1 MRLAKPIRNIWH
13 RLGSASMRSKI
24 IGASIIAGTLL
35 LLIPVMTYAYFARD
49 ISQPERL
56 MNRNHTGIA
65 LQDRN
70 GEIFYSFGNVGAS
83 DSLALD
89 QISDDFEHAL
99 LASEDEKFY
108 EHSGYS
114 ARGVLAA
121 VYANAVNRDATKY
134 GGSTITQQLVKNTLL
149 SSNKNYLRK
158 YQEVSMAIAV
168 ERKYTKQE
176 ILQMYINSVYFGEG
190 AFGIKQAAKAYYNKD
205 PKDLTVAESAMLVG
219 LLPAPSALS
228 PVSGDAAKAK
238 EQQERVLRRMTET
251 GYLTSEQKNQAA
263 GQELSYAAVEAE
275 QKWAQHFALMVLDE
289 LKAKYGEETITR
301 GGYRVTTGLDL
312 NWQKQAE
319 QLIKDR
325 VAALRQKN
333 ANNAALVAVDPKTG
347 EVRALVGSADWSN
360 EAFGKV
366 NMANSAR
373 QPGSSIK
380 PIYYAEAMQRKL
392 ITPATIIKDEPKV
405 YGTYRPQNYDFRF
418 RGDITVRRAL
428 GQSLNIP
435 SIEVMQKLGV
445 EEAAAT
451 AQRMGI
457 DDINEPSK
465 YGLTLALG
473 TAEAKLTDMTK
484 AYAAFANHGNQYPLV
499 NILTIKDKYNRTIF
513 TKNAKSKKVQSPE
526 ASFLISSVL
535 SDNQARAPT
544 FGSSLNIPNR
554 QVAVKTGTTDE
565 YRDAWTIGYTPSL
578 TVGVWVGN
586 SDNQPMAG
594 VAGSAG
600 AGTIWRSSMMA
611 FLGDSKPETFTQPAN
626 VVKLAVCSHNG
637 LRADRPSSM
646 TYDEYFIK
654 GGEPQ
659 GKCQEPKKQEEKEE
673 KKEEEKK
680 EEEKK
685 KEDEPSQ
692 GNDSQ
697 DNDNEDSEDGGRGAD
712 EPEAPATDP
721 VQPQPEPTP
730 GEPTATDDP
739 SPPSGST

>member
-1 MRLAKPIRNIWH
+1 MKFTNSVKKVWH
-13 RLGSASMRSKI
+13 RLGSASMRSKV
-24 IGASIIAGTLL
+24 IGLSIITATLL
-35 LLIPVMTYAYFARD
+35 LVIPVLTYAYFARD
-49 ISQPERL
+49 IAEPERL
-56 MNRNHTGIA
+56 MNRNNTGIA
-65 LQDRN
+65 LLDRN
-70 GEIFYSFGNVGAS
+70 GEMFYNFGNIGVN
-83 DSLALD
+83 DNLTLA

-108 EHSGYS
+108 EHRGYS
-114 ARGVLAA
+114 MRGVLAA
-121 VYANAVNRDATKY
+121 LYANVANRNATKY

-168 ERKYTKQE
+168 ERKYTKDE

-190 AFGIKQAAKAYYNKD
+190 AFGVKQAAKAYFNKD
-205 PKDLTVAESAMLVG
+205 PKDLNVAESAMLVG
-219 LLPAPSALS
+219 LLPAPSTLS
-228 PVSGDAAKAK
+228 PVTGDPAKAK

-251 GYLTSEQKNQAA
+251 GHITNDQKNQA
-263 GQELSYAAVEAE
+263 GQQQLVYAVTAAE
-275 QKWAQHFALMVLDE
+275 QKWAQHFALMVIDE

-312 NWQKQAE
+312 SWQKQTE
-319 QLIKDR
+319 QLVKDK
-325 VAALRQKN
+325 VAGLRQKN

-347 EVRALVGSADWSN
+347 EIRALVGSADWN
-360 EAFGKV
+360 DEKFGKV
-366 NMANSAR
+366 NMATSAR

-380 PIYYAEAMQRKL
+380 PIYYAEAMEKRL

-435 SIEVMQKLGV
+435 ALEVMQKLGV
-445 EEAAAT
+445 ENAVST

-457 DDINEPSK
+457 EDINEPGK

-473 TAEAKLTDMTK
+473 TAEAKLTHMTN
-484 AYAAFANHGNQYPLV
+484 AYAAFANQGSQYPLASV
-499 NILTIKDKYNRTIF
+499 VTIKDKYNKTIF
-513 TKNAKSKKVQSPE
+513 TKKASAKKVQSPE
-526 ASFLISSVL
+526 ASFLITSVL
-535 SDNQARAPT
+535 ADNQARAPT

-600 AGTIWRSSMMA
+600 AGIIWRSTMMA
-611 FLGDSKPETFTQPAN
+611 LLGDSKAETFVQPAS
-626 VVKLAVCSHNG
+626 VIKLAVCHHNG
-637 LRADRPSSM
+637 LRADRASGM

-654 GGEPQ
+654 GGEPT
-659 GKCQEPKKQEEKEE
+659 GRCVAPKKEEPKQEEK
-673 KKEEEKK
+673 KEEKK

-685 KEDEPSQ
+685 KEEQPVLD
-692 GNDSQ
+692 NTQ
-697 DNDNEDSEDGGRGAD
+697 DDDNTDAGGRGSE
-712 EPEAPATDP
+712 EPEQPTTEEPPVTEAPA
-721 VQPQPEPTP
+721 
-730 GEPTATDDP
+730 
-739 SPPSGST
+739 PSGDSPAPTGST